1 MSRISPLIELY
12 LRVDESRIKS
22 FSKEDI
28 YDIIREILPYERE
41 MFNEA
46 FESEEDLSYWDEI
59 APVSEYYEYR
69 FDTDY

>member
-1 MSRISPLIELY
+1 MSRISPLAELY
-12 LRVDESRIKS
+12 LRINDSRIKS
-22 FSKEDI
+22 FSKDDI
-28 YDIIREILPYERE
+28 IDIIREILPYERE

-69 FDTDY
+69 FDTDF